1 MKIVIDRQ
9 SIKGKKTGYGFYL
22 DNLLK
27 ELVPLAREHELVYID
42 KVKENLNTPKRIWW
56 DQIKLPRAAKKAKA
70 DLLWAPSFSC
80 PIFYQGKKIVTAHD
94 LIGMIFPENFSLASK
109 FYWKKLLP
117 YSFTRAD
124 HVITVSENSKKD
136 LMRLLN
142 IPEEKI
148 TVTPEGYSDFLK
160 PLAREEAKKKVADAF
175 DIHEPFILSVSTIEP
190 RKNYARLIKAFA
202 FAKRKDEIL
211 VIVGKKAWGFED
223 LLELVNKYNLQ
234 GRVKF
239 LDYVANEDLNNL
251 YNACRFFVLVSLYE
265 GFGLTP
271 LEAMACGAPVLVS
284 NTSSLPE
291 VVGEAGMLVDP
302 KNIEKIGNK
311 MNILLEN
318 ENLINEMREKS
329 LAQAKKFS
337 WSITAQKTMD
347 VFNKVLKKDT

>member
-9 SIKGKKTGYGFYL
+9 SVKGKKTGYGFYL

-27 ELVPLAREHELVYID
+27 ELAPMAQNDELIFID
-42 KVKENLNTPKRIWW
+42 KIKESLNTPKRIWW
-56 DQIKLPRAAKKAKA
+56 DQVRLPRAAKKAKA

-80 PIFYQGKKIVTAHD
+80 PILYQGKKIVTAHD

-109 FYWKKLLP
+109 FYWNKLLP

-142 IPEEKI
+142 IPADKI
-148 TVTPEGYSDFLK
+148 TVTPEGYSDFLS
-160 PLAREEAKKKVADAF
+160 PMDRGEANKKVAEAF

-190 RKNYARLIKAFA
+190 RKNYASLIKAFA

-211 VIVGKKAWGFED
+211 VIVGKKAWGFEN

-234 GRVKF
+234 GKVKF
-239 LDYVANEDLNNL
+239 LDYVSNEDLNNL

-311 MNILLEN
+311 MNILLDN
-318 ENLINEMREKS
+318 DNLRNEMREKS
-329 LAQAKKFS
+329 LQQASKFS
-337 WSITAQKTMD
+337 WGATARKTLD
-347 VFNKVLKKDT
+347 VFNMICQK